1 MVMEV
6 IKMFIGLLILL
17 GIGAYFLFFSKNAA
31 KPQFASKKSA
41 VETLKERYVNG
52 EIDEETFI
60 KMKETLNK

>member
-1 MVMEV
+1 MEV

-17 GIGAYFLFFSKNAA
+17 GVGAYFLFFSKNAPKA
-31 KPQFASKKSA
+31 QFSSQKSA
-41 VETLKERYVNG
+41 EETLKERYVNG